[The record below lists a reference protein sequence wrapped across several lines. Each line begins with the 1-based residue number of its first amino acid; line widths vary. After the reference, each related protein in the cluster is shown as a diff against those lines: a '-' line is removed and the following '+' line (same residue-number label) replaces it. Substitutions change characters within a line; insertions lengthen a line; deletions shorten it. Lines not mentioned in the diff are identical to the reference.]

1 MRTFSRHTE
10 TEKYTFWRTG
20 SVFLW
25 TMPSW
30 TVYFPPHE
38 FEDHHPIQFA
48 PPYLK
53 YRRSL
58 QRDRPSV
65 HRIVSRVSFSFVIY
79 NMYQSSSSSPSPH
92 LPYTYGVID
101 KDGNVHSHE
110 MHFPDNHGNP
120 SPLDATQMY
129 QQAPVQYGGG
139 DQYFDDFGQY
149 FGKV

>member
-1 MRTFSRHTE
+1 
-10 TEKYTFWRTG
+10 
-20 SVFLW
+20 
-25 TMPSW
+25 
-30 TVYFPPHE
+30 
-38 FEDHHPIQFA
+38 
-48 PPYLK
+48 
-53 YRRSL
+53 
-58 QRDRPSV
+58 
-65 HRIVSRVSFSFVIY
+65 
-79 NMYQSSSSSPSPH
+79 MYQSSSSSPSPH